1 MPLPLDALR
10 EVQEGLS
17 NNMWMLGLPELAP
30 FRAFILDAAAQC
42 EAGAVE
48 RALREVR
55 REAKEEREE
64 QQRQGRDEGSGA
76 ESIHAREIEAMVRA
90 RAAAVL
96 PHRSPDKPRLSLGG
110 TTLRPRSFSQAQLL
124 AFGPTIH
131 LVRAAVY
138 PDLTR
143 GLKLDAVELFVQIW
157 MVDSQGRCMG
167 GVAQWPTKHVVL
179 HGTWLESGTKAGVL
193 GPRLG
198 PQACPPRL
206 ALASPGRPSPPP
218 ALPLTRR
225 QGRRQARQCG
235 GGGARAAADVELR
248 AAAARCLVRPAHGAA
263 HRAVR
268 HTCI

>member
-10 EVQEGLS
+10 EVQDSLS

-42 EAGAVE
+42 ESGAVE

-55 REAKEEREE
+55 REAREERDE
-64 QQRQGRDEGSGA
+64 QQREGRDERPA
-76 ESIHAREIEAMVRA
+76 TDAREVEEIVRA
-90 RAAAVL
+90 KATAAL
-96 PHRSPDKPRLSLGG
+96 PRRSPEQPRLSLGG

-167 GVAQWPTKHVVL
+167 GVLGCMREAHQSERELYASEPQRALQNPTLQDLDPTLTLTLRCMGGVAQWPTKHGVL
-179 HGTWLESGTKAGVL
+179 HGTL
-193 GPRLG
+193 GF
-198 PQACPPRL
+198 
-206 ALASPGRPSPPP
+206 
-218 ALPLTRR
+218 
-225 QGRRQARQCG
+225 
-235 GGGARAAADVELR
+235 
-248 AAAARCLVRPAHGAA
+248 
-263 HRAVR
+263 
-268 HTCI
+268 

>member
-10 EVQEGLS
+10 EVQDSLS

-42 EAGAVE
+42 ESGAVE

-55 REAKEEREE
+55 REAREERDE
-64 QQRQGRDEGSGA
+64 QQREGRDERPA
-76 ESIHAREIEAMVRA
+76 TDAREVEEIVRA
-90 RAAAVL
+90 KATAAL
-96 PHRSPDKPRLSLGG
+96 PRRSPEQPRLSLGG

-131 LVRAAVY
+131 LVRASVY

-167 GVAQWPTKHVVL
+167 GVAQWPTKHGVL
-179 HGTWLESGTKAGVL
+179 HGTL
-193 GPRLG
+193 GF
-198 PQACPPRL
+198 
-206 ALASPGRPSPPP
+206 
-218 ALPLTRR
+218 
-225 QGRRQARQCG
+225 
-235 GGGARAAADVELR
+235 
-248 AAAARCLVRPAHGAA
+248 
-263 HRAVR
+263 
-268 HTCI
+268 

>member
-17 NNMWMLGLPELAP
+17 KNMWMLGLPELAP

-42 EAGAVE
+42 ESGAVE

-55 REAKEEREE
+55 REAKEERDEE

-76 ESIHAREIEAMVRA
+76 RLSSDLAADAREVEEMVRA

-157 MVDSQGRCMG
+157 MVDSQGHCMG
-167 GVAQWPTKHVVL
+167 CNPNPNPNPSPNPIPNPNPNPSQAAAWAA
-179 HGTWLESGTKAGVL
+179 WRSGLPSTSCYTAPGWSQA
-193 GPRLG
+193 PR
-198 PQACPPRL
+198 QACLDPGLAPRL
-206 ALASPGRPSPPP
+206 APPGLPSHPQ
-218 ALPLTRR
+218 AGLRHSLP
-225 QGRRQARQCG
+225 
-235 GGGARAAADVELR
+235 
-248 AAAARCLVRPAHGAA
+248 
-263 HRAVR
+263 
-268 HTCI
+268 